1 MHQLQILEISEFMTK
16 WLIGKLVI
24 SCKYKEKKR

>member
-1 MHQLQILEISEFMTK
+1 MHRVQILEISEFMTK
-16 WLIGKLVI
+16 LLIGKLII